1 MGASFLNKLVKMRII
16 FCGMLCF
23 CLLANIAGAAGATKA
38 GWVGYDLKGVPCSG
52 KSMAYGP
59 YDYINPKHK
68 SLKLPIVETYHFTK
82 EMEAAAGE
90 NIRMGGEI
98 GYTLRAFP
106 NHHRALYA
114 IIRHQLRFGE
124 QVYLEGRTPA
134 ECYFQRAAAFS
145 PRDIKVYQLYAYYL
159 TKKGQDAI
167 AIKQYEMA
175 LLVKPQGHLHYQLGK
190 AYFKT
195 KQYDNAVK
203 HAKLAIERGFK
214 KRDLKKQL
222 QSVGKWPIQ

>member
-1 MGASFLNKLVKMRII
+1 MSISFLNKLVYVRIS
-16 FCGMLCF
+16 FFWLLCF
-23 CLLANIAGAAGATKA
+23 YLPASIVSATEA
-38 GWVGYDLKGVPCSG
+38 PWVGSDLKGVPCDG
-52 KSMAYGP
+52 ERMGYGP
-59 YDYINPKHK
+59 YDYTNSSHRAT
-68 SLKLPIVETYHFTK
+68 KLNIVEEYHFTK

-90 NIRMGGEI
+90 NIRMGGQI

-145 PRDIKVYQLYAYYL
+145 PRDTKVYQLYAYYL
-159 TKKGQDAI
+159 TKKGQDAM

-195 KQYDNAVK
+195 KQYDDAVK

-222 QSVGKWPIQ
+222 QSVGKWPTQ